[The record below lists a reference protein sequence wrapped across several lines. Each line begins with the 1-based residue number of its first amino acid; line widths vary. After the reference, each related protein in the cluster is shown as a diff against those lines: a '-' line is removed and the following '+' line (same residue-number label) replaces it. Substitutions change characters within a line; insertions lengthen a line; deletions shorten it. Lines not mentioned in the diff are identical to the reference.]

1 MSWNLNIS
9 LTQKETMGRGAWI
22 KIQKEGKQEDSK
34 GDKSP
39 KAQKSAKWHGN
50 EEQMNISV
58 YDMLRSCGVGVG
70 NYPNTEVK

>member
-1 MSWNLNIS
+1 MD
-9 LTQKETMGRGAWI
+9 RGASI

-50 EEQMNISV
+50 EEQTDIFV
-58 YDMLRSCGVGVG
+58 
-70 NYPNTEVK
+70 